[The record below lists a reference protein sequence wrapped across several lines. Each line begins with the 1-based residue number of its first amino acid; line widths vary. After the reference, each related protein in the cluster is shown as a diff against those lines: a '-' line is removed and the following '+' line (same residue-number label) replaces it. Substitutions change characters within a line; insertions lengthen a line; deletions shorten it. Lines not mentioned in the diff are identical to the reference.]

1 MKKYLILLFVA
12 AAAVFQSCDNNDDL
26 WDAID
31 DLKSRV
37 QALETQV
44 NALNDNVKALQ
55 TLYSGATVSEVK
67 NEDGKCTITLTDGK
81 KLTLVSDID
90 ALVPVVSI
98 NEETGMWQYSI
109 GGGEPQSL
117 NVKAVAEDGKTP
129 TFQVDDE
136 GYWQVNLGDGK
147 WQYVYYANTTDKV
160 SAITNKPTEDKFFET
175 VAVEGDSLHIV
186 LKDGGVLDVPIVKG
200 FLCQIVDGEG
210 NVITDV
216 QSFDMGVTKEFT
228 VNMRGVDNT
237 ILTAPEGWM
246 AELSEPTDG
255 ADGLKVFELSVT
267 SPAPTRAT
275 ASTAKDVSILANS
288 GKYSCIAKIQVESTG
303 QAPVPPTVSVTLSE
317 RTTESLTFALTL
329 SKDTESWKYLC
340 LKSTEEK
347 PTVETVTTS
356 GQSGTGTNVT
366 VSGLDGN
373 TAYTIYVVAYA
384 NGLNSEVAEAEGKT
398 MDPDADPNDYYANG
412 VEIEGVTYNQE
423 SDKLKMVSSA
433 DGEATLELSSTLSVY
448 FLDGNR
454 TDNAVVINTA
464 NNYMQG
470 DAVFIGRYAD
480 KKTKLKLQNHFHLR
494 NKDAIFA
501 FKNLDID
508 MTNGANSQIFTM
520 TADAGGAK
528 TLLFE
533 DCDITL
539 GNDKCLFATYSSTK
553 AASYVEN
560 IIFRNCKILFQPGTQ
575 SSYGAIKLTDHVKDG
590 LANFKTLIFENN
602 VLYSKQGASVST
614 AVSLLYQQY
623 QDPDTYSLSNLV
635 ISCKNNTFVD
645 FISFGSG
652 GSNPVGI
659 GSAYFMVSKIG
670 SVEFSKNVLYATADK
685 YVSIMRV
692 TYDYETNGS
701 WDHINLD
708 KTGNIAYGTKGWKLY
723 FDGTNAPTSY
733 YPEKATYSKK
743 SESPLSVNNPADGTF
758 EVSSEY
764 AGYGSTLQ

>member
-160 SAITNKPTEDKFFET
+160 SAITDTPTEDKFFET

-186 LKDGGVLDVPIVKG
+186 MQGGEVLDIPIVQG

-237 ILTAPEGWM
+237 ILTAPEGWT
-246 AELSEPTDG
+246 AELSEPVAG
-255 ADGLKVFELSVT
+255 ADDMKTATLSVT

-275 ASTAKDVSILANS
+275 ASTAKDVSILASS

-303 QAPVPPTVSVTLSE
+303 IDPTAPRITINNSTDVPATHST
-317 RTTESLTFALTL
+317 LTFDVELVNT
-329 SKDTESWKYLC
+329 TTWKYIC
-340 LKSTEEK
+340 RPSNESA
-347 PTVETVTTS
+347 PTAQEIMD
-356 GQSGTGTNVT
+356 SGTEGSGTTVT
-366 VSGLDGN
+366 VSDLDGE
-373 TAYTIYVVAYA
+373 TDYTIYAVAYLENRVSDVVSA
-384 NGLNSEVAEAEGKT
+384 QNRTLVA
-398 MDPDADPNDYYANG
+398 PVDYYTVG
-412 VEIEGVTYNQE
+412 YEVDGVTY
-423 SDKLKMVSSA
+423 SSA
-433 DGEATLELSSTLSVY
+433 TPDVQLITETSTISTKGVY
-448 FLDGNR
+448 FLDPKDGN
-454 TDNAVVINTA
+454 VVVTLPKLATSDLVI
-464 NNYMQG
+464 
-470 DAVFIGRYAD
+470 IGRYSNV
-480 KKTKLKLQNHFHLR
+480 KPKLKITGIQSFNG
-494 NKDAIFA
+494 ASGVGYI
-501 FKNLDID
+501 FKNLDITASTGNYVFNYGSTTGEYANWVLED
-508 MTNGANSQIFTM
+508 CNISHTVADKVLSYFSNGASSVKNILVRNNRISLSVSK
-520 TADAGGAK
+520 DAG
-528 TLLFE
+528 
-533 DCDITL
+533 
-539 GNDKCLFATYSSTK
+539 ATRLINFNAT
-553 AASYVEN
+553 AAANTQSIIVEN
-560 IIFRNCKILFQPGTQ
+560 NNIYAPQ
-575 SSYGAIKLTDHVKDG
+575 YV
-590 LANFKTLIFENN
+590 ANGTLIFMPTSGTSTSQ
-602 VLYSKQGASVST
+602 LSVS
-614 AVSLLYQQY
+614 V
-623 QDPDTYSLSNLV
+623 V
-635 ISCKNNTFVD
+635 NNTFV
-645 FISFGSG
+645 
-652 GSNPVGI
+652 NYI
-659 GSAYFMVSKIG
+659 GQP
-670 SVEFSKNVLYATADK
+670 
-685 YVSIMRV
+685 
-692 TYDYETNGS
+692 NGF
-701 WDHINLD
+701 INL
-708 KTGNIAYGTKGWKLY
+708 TGAQQLDVQNNIFWAQDGYSVTAYMFRFYVITEVPSAMNV
-723 FDGTNAPTSY
+723 TNNIFYGLKSDDSWAMYHKDTSCS
-733 YPEKATYSKK
+733 TTVTVTR
-743 SESPLSVNNPADGTF
+743 ESTDPFAGGTF
-758 EVSSEY
+758 SLETGTFIPGSSY

>member
-55 TLYSGATVSEVK
+55 TLYAGATVSEVK

-160 SAITNKPTEDKFFET
+160 SAITDTPTEDKFFET

-237 ILTAPEGWM
+237 ILTAPEGWT
-246 AELSEPTDG
+246 ASLSEPVAGTDDMKT
-255 ADGLKVFELSVT
+255 ATLSVT

-275 ASTAKDVSILANS
+275 ASTAKDVSILASS

-303 QAPVPPTVSVTLSE
+303 IDPTAPRITINNSTDVPATHST
-317 RTTESLTFALTL
+317 LTFDVELVNT
-329 SKDTESWKYLC
+329 TTWKYIC
-340 LKSTEEK
+340 RPSNESA
-347 PTVETVTTS
+347 PTAQEIMD
-356 GQSGTGTNVT
+356 SGTEGSGTTVT
-366 VSGLDGN
+366 VSDLDGE
-373 TAYTIYVVAYA
+373 TDYTIYAVAYLDDRVSDVVSA
-384 NGLNSEVAEAEGKT
+384 QNRTLVA
-398 MDPDADPNDYYANG
+398 PVDYYTTG
-412 VEIEGVTYNQE
+412 YEVGGVTY
-423 SDKLKMVSSA
+423 
-433 DGEATLELSSTLSVY
+433 SSTTPDVQLITETSTISTKGVY
-448 FLDGNR
+448 FLDPKDGN
-454 TDNAVVINTA
+454 VVVTLPKLATSDLVI
-464 NNYMQG
+464 
-470 DAVFIGRYAD
+470 IGRYSNV
-480 KKTKLKLQNHFHLR
+480 KPKLEITGIQSFNG
-494 NKDAIFA
+494 ASGVGYI
-501 FKNLDID
+501 FKNLDITASTGNYVFNYGSTTGEYANWVLED
-508 MTNGANSQIFTM
+508 CNISHTVADKVLSYFSNGASSVKNILVRNNRISLSVSK
-520 TADAGGAK
+520 DAG
-528 TLLFE
+528 
-533 DCDITL
+533 
-539 GNDKCLFATYSSTK
+539 ATRLINFNAT
-553 AASYVEN
+553 AAANTQSIIVEN
-560 IIFRNCKILFQPGTQ
+560 NNIYAPQ
-575 SSYGAIKLTDHVKDG
+575 YV
-590 LANFKTLIFENN
+590 ANGTLIFMPTSGTSTSQ
-602 VLYSKQGASVST
+602 LSVS
-614 AVSLLYQQY
+614 V
-623 QDPDTYSLSNLV
+623 V
-635 ISCKNNTFVD
+635 NNTFV
-645 FISFGSG
+645 
-652 GSNPVGI
+652 NYI
-659 GSAYFMVSKIG
+659 GQP
-670 SVEFSKNVLYATADK
+670 
-685 YVSIMRV
+685 
-692 TYDYETNGS
+692 NGF
-701 WDHINLD
+701 INL
-708 KTGNIAYGTKGWKLY
+708 TGAQQLDVQNNIFWAQDGYSVTAYMFRFYVITEVPSAMNV
-723 FDGTNAPTSY
+723 TNNIFYGLKSDDSWAMYHKDTSCS
-733 YPEKATYSKK
+733 TTVTVTR
-743 SESPLSVNNPADGTF
+743 ESTDPFAGGTF
-758 EVSSEY
+758 SLETGTFIPGSSY